1 MKNPKSPK
9 DKKRFD
15 KIIKHIA
22 EKASPLA
29 NNAAVQ
35 DEEEAV
41 DQESKKRKLKNVDLS
56 DEAFH

>member
-1 MKNPKSPK
+1 MKNPKSPT

-29 NNAAVQ
+29 NNMANQ
-35 DEEEAV
+35 DEADAE
-41 DQESKKRKLKNVDLS
+41 DQEGKKQRLRNVDLPS
-56 DEAFH
+56 TPFH